1 MKNYKK
7 AFTLAEI
14 LIVLGVIGVVSALTI
29 PNLKDNTS
37 DQVNVAR
44 AKKVY
49 TELETAY
56 DRTTLKYGN
65 QYNWTTTG
73 NNNAVTSARDN
84 GQVLYNRIKNYLDV
98 KKDCGLNDT
107 NGVCWASSSIAATNL
122 YTLLLSDGSSIAFDS
137 SNTTDN
143 TTTNAKDA
151 GKLILIDVDGPD
163 SGSGK
168 EGYDIF
174 KVFVNQDVL
183 ESKIS
188 SFVPNVSNANV
199 GNMVSGQAPTPNE
212 YMQWVLE
219 NGNMDYN
226 KPTNECDNNTVKW
239 HTLETCN

>member
-1 MKNYKK
+1 MKSYKK
-7 AFTLAEI
+7 AFTLAEV

-49 TELETAY
+49 SELETAY
-56 DRTTLKYGN
+56 DRTILKYGN

-73 NNNAVTSARDN
+73 ANNAVTSAKDN
-84 GQVLYNRIKNYLDV
+84 SVVLYNRIKNYLDV

-107 NGVCWASSSIAATNL
+107 NGICWASSSIPATNL
-122 YTLLLSDGSSIAFDS
+122 YTLLLSDGSSIAFDNNTE
-137 SNTTDN
+137 SNTVTN
-143 TTTNAKDA
+143 TTDA

-188 SFVPNVSNANV
+188 SFVPNISDSNV
-199 GNMVSGQAPTPNE
+199 GNMVSNQTPTPNE